1 LVVGPTPSQI
11 SSGLIKVFAM
21 SVLIA
26 NAQPIS
32 VSDQSVSVGL
42 NFELVIYRKPQI
54 VDTSI
59 SRSMM
64 TALLSV

>member
-11 SSGLIKVFAM
+11 PSGLIKVFAM

-42 NFELVIYRKPQI
+42 NRYSKTLNW
-54 VDTSI
+54 
-59 SRSMM
+59 
-64 TALLSV
+64 

>member
-1 LVVGPTPSQI
+1 
-11 SSGLIKVFAM
+11 M

-42 NFELVIYRKPQI
+42 NCIDTPKLWIGDISQTPNRWYINIAINDDGPIVSVVIK
-54 VDTSI
+54 S
-59 SRSMM
+59 
-64 TALLSV
+64 LL